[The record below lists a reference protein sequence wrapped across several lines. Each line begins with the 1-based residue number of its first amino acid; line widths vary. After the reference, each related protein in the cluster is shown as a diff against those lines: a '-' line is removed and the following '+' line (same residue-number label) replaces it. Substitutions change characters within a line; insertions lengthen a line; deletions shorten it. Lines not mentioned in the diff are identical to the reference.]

1 MRYFLNCQFFGL
13 ALKVY
18 AHDYFLNLHFSS
30 YPKSAILST
39 VYDLIMMKML
49 MMSMHGHKSQNL
61 CVHAVQLIG
70 LH

>member
-1 MRYFLNCQFFGL
+1 MRYFLNGQFFGL

-30 YPKSAILST
+30 CAKNVMHLT
-39 VYDLIMMKML
+39 VYDLIMML